1 MRKLIFI
8 VLAVAMLAASLTACS
23 TGLKG
28 KTTTATEAPSATE
41 AAPSATATPEA
52 TAGID
57 IETTTEAEAT
67 VAP

>member
-1 MRKLIFI
+1 MKKLILI
-8 VLAVAMLAASLTACS
+8 VLAVALLAASLTACS
-23 TGLKG
+23 TGFKG
-28 KTTTATEAPSATE
+28 KTVTATEAPSATE
-41 AAPSATATPEA
+41 AAPAASATPEA